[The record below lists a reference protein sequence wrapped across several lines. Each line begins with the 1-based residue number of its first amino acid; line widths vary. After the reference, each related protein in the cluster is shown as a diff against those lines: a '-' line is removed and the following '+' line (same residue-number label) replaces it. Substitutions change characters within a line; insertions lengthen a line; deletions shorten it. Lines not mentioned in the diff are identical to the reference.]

1 METRI
6 VSVTRMV
13 GGMSERVLRRR
24 ELRKHKTDCSQCCDD
39 ALIVVQL

>member
-6 VSVTRMV
+6 VGVTRMV

-24 ELRKHKTDCSQCCDD
+24 ELRKHKTDCSQCHDD
-39 ALIVVQL
+39 VLVVVRL